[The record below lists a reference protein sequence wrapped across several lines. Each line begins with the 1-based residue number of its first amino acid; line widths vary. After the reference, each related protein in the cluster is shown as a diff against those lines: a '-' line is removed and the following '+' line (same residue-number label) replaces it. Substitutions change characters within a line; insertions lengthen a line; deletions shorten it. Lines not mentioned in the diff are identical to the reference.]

1 MRWAVGSM
9 GAVVEE
15 KASAGAA
22 VVPYSQGGLEVA
34 GIDERGAI
42 QGRVDGAQAK
52 DLGFGAAGGGAE
64 CVLATLAQGN
74 VAIVP

>member
-1 MRWAVGSM
+1 M
-9 GAVVEE
+9 
-15 KASAGAA
+15 
-22 VVPYSQGGLEVA
+22 A
-34 GIDERGAI
+34 GIDEGAAI
-42 QGRVDGAQAK
+42 KGGVDSAEAE